1 MFSILTAVFS
11 GIGRKAALWGAIAF
25 AVGAA
30 IWVAF
35 RRGRLDAEAEFLIR
49 RADAR
54 IRSLQ
59 TAKEVSN
66 DVRNAD
72 SADIERRIDR
82 WMRD

>member
-1 MFSILTAVFS
+1 MISILTAVFS